1 MTSGNVK
8 KGLPFLLTG
17 CIVLADQLVKQFI
30 VNHWPRETFITDVF
44 DNDILWIIHVRNK
57 AIAFSLGEG
66 LPDFIRPVLFVAGP
80 LVLLGFLL
88 WYYFRSGDL
97 TNVQRWTVAG
107 IMGGGLGNL
116 IDRIFRPD
124 GVVDFV
130 SVKFY
135 GILGF
140 ERWPTFNIADASIVV
155 SVIILLLTI
164 IFSPKQSE
172 EVQS

>member
-1 MTSGNVK
+1 MTSVNAK

-17 CIVLADQLVKQFI
+17 FIVLADQAVKQFI
-30 VNHWPRETFITDVF
+30 VNNWPRETFIRDVF
-44 DNDILWIIHVRNK
+44 NNDILWIIHVRNK

-66 LPDFIRPVLFVAGP
+66 LPDSIRSILFVAGP

-88 WYYFRSGDL
+88 WYYFKSGDL
-97 TNVQRWTVAG
+97 TKVQRWTVAG

-116 IDRIFRPD
+116 IDRVFRPS
-124 GVVDFV
+124 GVVDFI

-164 IFSPKQSE
+164 IISPKQSGG
-172 EVQS
+172 VRS